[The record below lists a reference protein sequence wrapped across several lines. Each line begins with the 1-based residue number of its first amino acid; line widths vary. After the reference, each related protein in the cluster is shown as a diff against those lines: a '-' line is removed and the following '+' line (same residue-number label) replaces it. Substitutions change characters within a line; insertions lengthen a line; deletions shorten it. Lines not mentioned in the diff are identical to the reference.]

1 MKVCVATLPS
11 TLSRGIHRVSAALEA
26 HAPAGVTIVPTWE
39 AADLALL
46 HVIGIE
52 DVATVMDALTAAGTR
67 VAVFQYCYQTARGSA
82 LDWTALWSQAALVS
96 SYYDLA
102 WMLDV
107 EGIDR
112 AGIDFHLTPLGV
124 DTTVFRP
131 CGCARHFSIA
141 TSGYVADQEC
151 LNEVAQ
157 AVFAT
162 PHALPQF
169 HLGPASAITVATPPG
184 RAIVAQSGMD
194 DVELAKRWSRAQYVS
209 GLRRS
214 EGFELPAFEG
224 LACGA
229 RPIMFNRPDARMWM
243 GEHAVYLEEGSAE
256 DVRRQLEA
264 VLAGP
269 YRAVSSEER
278 AWVGATFDWATI
290 AETWWRRV
298 LAATGAAR

>member
-1 MKVCVATLPS
+1 MKVCVAPIPA
-11 TLSRGIHRVSAALEA
+11 TLSLSMHRLGRALA
-26 HAPAGVTIVPTWE
+26 DHAPAGVTIVPTWE
-39 AADLALL
+39 AADLSLL
-46 HVIGIE
+46 HLIGIE
-52 DVATVMDALTAAGTR
+52 DVETVMTGILGRGGKVALW
-67 VAVFQYCYQTARGSA
+67 QHCYLTARGTP
-82 LDWTALWSQAALVS
+82 LDWTALWAQASLVS
-96 SYYDLA
+96 SCYDLA

-194 DVELAKRWSRAQYVS
+194 DTELAKRWSRAQYVS

-214 EGFELPAFEG
+214 EGFELPAYEG

-243 GEHAVYLEEGSAE
+243 GEHAVYIEEGSAE

-278 AWVGATFDWATI
+278 AWVTATFDWTTI

-298 LAATGAAR
+298 LAATGDRR